1 MEQSTLTILALY
13 GLFGIALAT
22 LWLRHQSVLRQREQM
37 QIRLGNLQG
46 NLANTSNRLD
56 LLSRGV
62 DTILGETPEVHE
74 LLAVHKSLESAESL
88 LFEQDVTISSS
99 ESCAIATH
107 AARSILSNYQSD
119 SEDKGREN
127 ILPGIIPLVLRLDAI
142 LTEAEM
148 KSEDL
153 ELNGE
158 EQRCLGELFHEAGKS
173 SRAADFY
180 RRAHTLSPEGPS
192 VLYSL
197 ASIQR
202 DEGDL
207 DTLDRTLERLLA
219 IDPDDIE
226 VLKEQAILLFGSED
240 IRLNR
245 NTRRLEALGED
256 FEISTDQM
264 SLNNIS
270 GRASDVQSAIN
281 PHLKEPLTAEGWV
294 TKSAKLFQLGEIGT
308 ALESIE
314 KALYLDPTSSE
325 AWLLKAKLLAAGDER
340 TKEALQAV
348 RRAAALG
355 EYTVLLES
363 EILENDGKLDSA
375 RAVLE
380 EWLEKTPSD
389 AEARG
394 RLSLVL
400 FRAGAIDWATKVL
413 HEAPVEAWESASLHI
428 MEGRL
433 HLLAADEYRDR
444 TGDHDHIILLDAT
457 ISFDSAIEKDRE
469 SGLAWLGR
477 SRALRYQG
485 SLKEAEVALVR
496 ARRLIP
502 EHPSISL
509 EEAHLCLETGKLDQ
523 ANALVSEASTNL
535 QNHSSIPFIRGII
548 AARQGRFIEAQTF
561 FSKVLLIQD
570 NHIRARLNRCSAAL
584 LANDLPTA
592 LDDADY
598 LVENVPELNL
608 ARQRRSEILMNLGD
622 WGAAEIELRTLLS
635 NQPEHIM
642 GLVHLG
648 TCMIAMDKAE
658 QAEKPLND
666 AIRYDPK
673 HSDAWYQRGL
683 LYLDFGRVEEAK
695 SDFEAAAKHD
705 TKHIDARLRIAA
717 ILHEGEDATAAVTA
731 WRKVL
736 DIDPEHRLAR
746 RRLQE
751 SSDRQKILKVR
762 PHPKECTLNCLRNGS
777 VCFQWN

>member
-717 ILHEGEDATAAVTA
+717 ILHEGEDANAAVIA

-751 SSDRQKILKVR
+751 SSDRQKTIKVR
-762 PHPKECTLNCLRNGS
+762 VPPKD
-777 VCFQWN
+777 

>member
-180 RRAHTLSPEGPS
+180 RRAHTLSPEGSS

-281 PHLKEPLTAEGWV
+281 PHLKEPLTPEGWV

-561 FSKVLLIQD
+561 FSKVLLIQE

-717 ILHEGEDATAAVTA
+717 ILHEGEDANAAVTA

-751 SSDRQKILKVR
+751 SSDRQQTIKVR
-762 PHPKECTLNCLRNGS
+762 VPPKD
-777 VCFQWN
+777 

>member
-13 GLFGIALAT
+13 ALFGIALAT
-22 LWLRHQSVLRQREQM
+22 LWLRHQSVLKQRGQM
-37 QIRLGNLQG
+37 QIRLGDLQG
-46 NLANTSNRLD
+46 NLASTSNRLD

-74 LLAVHKSLESAESL
+74 LLSVHKSLESAELL

-107 AARSILSNYQSD
+107 AAKSILSNYQSD
-119 SEDKGREN
+119 SETKGRVN

-153 ELNGE
+153 ELNGD

-173 SRAADFY
+173 VRAADFY
-180 RRAHTLSPEGPS
+180 RRAHTLSPEGSS

-202 DEGDL
+202 DEGDF

-226 VLKEQAILLFGSED
+226 VLKEQVILLSGSD
-240 IRLNR
+240 DVRFNR
-245 NTRRLEALGED
+245 NTRRLEALGVD
-256 FEISTDQM
+256 FTISENQTN
-264 SLNNIS
+264 LNNIA

-281 PHLKEPLTAEGWV
+281 PHLKEPSTSEGWV
-294 TKSAKLFQLGEIGT
+294 AKSAKLLLLGEIVV
-308 ALESIE
+308 ALESVE
-314 KALYLDPTSSE
+314 KALYLDPVNPE
-325 AWLLKAKLLAAGDER
+325 AWLLKAKLLAAGDDR
-340 TKEALQAV
+340 TKEALQSI
-348 RRAAALG
+348 RRASALG

-380 EWLEKTPSD
+380 EWLETNPSD

-400 FRAGAIDWATKVL
+400 FRAGAIDWASRVL
-413 HEAPVEAWESASLHI
+413 QEAPPEAWDNASLHV

-433 HLLAADEYRDR
+433 HLLAADEHRDR
-444 TGDHDHIILLDAT
+444 TGNHDHIILLDAT
-457 ISFDSAIEKDRE
+457 ISFDLAIEKDRE

-485 SLKEAEVALVR
+485 SPKEAEIALVR

-502 EHPSISL
+502 NHPSISL
-509 EEAHLCLETGKLDQ
+509 EEAHLCLDTGKLDQ

-535 QNHSSIPFIRGII
+535 QNHPSIPFIRGMI
-548 AARQGRFIEAQTF
+548 AAKQGRFIESQTF
-561 FSKVLLIQD
+561 FSKVLTIQK

-584 LANDLPTA
+584 LANDLVTA
-592 LDDADY
+592 LDDANY
-598 LVENVPELNL
+598 LVEHAPELNL

-622 WGAAEIELRTLLS
+622 WEAAEIELRTLLS
-635 NQPEHIM
+635 REPEHTM

-648 TCMIAMDKAE
+648 TCMIAMNKAE

-666 AIRYDPK
+666 AIRYDPN

-683 LYLDFGRVEEAK
+683 LYLDFGRIDEAK
-695 SDFEAAAKHD
+695 SDFEAAAKYD
-705 TKHIDARLRIAA
+705 SKHIDARLRIAA
-717 ILHEGEDATAAVTA
+717 ILHEGEDPNAAIIA

-736 DIDPEHRLAR
+736 DIDPEHKLAR

-751 SSDRQKILKVR
+751 SSERQEILKVR
-762 PHPKECTLNCLRNGS
+762 RYPKD
-777 VCFQWN
+777 

>member
-13 GLFGIALAT
+13 ALFGIALAT
-22 LWLRHQSVLRQREQM
+22 LWLRHQSVLKQREQM
-37 QIRLGNLQG
+37 QIRLGDLQG
-46 NLANTSNRLD
+46 NLASTSNRLD

-74 LLAVHKSLESAESL
+74 LLSVHKSLESAELL

-107 AARSILSNYQSD
+107 AAKSILSNYQSD
-119 SEDKGREN
+119 SEIKGREN

-153 ELNGE
+153 ELNGD

-173 SRAADFY
+173 VRAADFY
-180 RRAHTLSPEGPS
+180 RRAHTLSPEGSS

-202 DEGDL
+202 DEGDF

-226 VLKEQAILLFGSED
+226 VLKEQVILLSGSD
-240 IRLNR
+240 DVRFNR
-245 NTRRLEALGED
+245 NTRRLEALGVD
-256 FEISTDQM
+256 FTISENQTN
-264 SLNNIS
+264 LNNIA
-270 GRASDVQSAIN
+270 GRASDIQSAIN
-281 PHLKEPLTAEGWV
+281 PHLKEPSTSEGWV
-294 TKSAKLFQLGEIGT
+294 AKSAKLLLLGEIVV
-308 ALESIE
+308 ALESVE
-314 KALYLDPTSSE
+314 KALYLDPVNPE
-325 AWLLKAKLLAAGDER
+325 AWLLKAKLLAAGDDR
-340 TKEALQAV
+340 TKEALQSI
-348 RRAAALG
+348 RRASALG

-380 EWLEKTPSD
+380 EWLETNPSD

-400 FRAGAIDWATKVL
+400 FRAGATDWASRVL
-413 HEAPVEAWESASLHI
+413 QEAPPEAWDNASLHV

-433 HLLAADEYRDR
+433 HLLAADEHRDR
-444 TGDHDHIILLDAT
+444 TGNHDHIILLDAT
-457 ISFDSAIEKDRE
+457 ISFDLAIEKDRE

-485 SLKEAEVALVR
+485 SPKEAEIALVR

-502 EHPSISL
+502 NHPSISL
-509 EEAHLCLETGKLDQ
+509 EEAHLCLDTGKLDQ

-535 QNHSSIPFIRGII
+535 QNHPSIPFIRGMI
-548 AARQGRFIEAQTF
+548 AAKQGRFIESQTF
-561 FSKVLLIQD
+561 FSKVLTIQK

-584 LANDLPTA
+584 LANDLVTA
-592 LDDADY
+592 LDDANY
-598 LVENVPELNL
+598 LVEHAPELNL

-622 WGAAEIELRTLLS
+622 WEAAEIELRTLLS
-635 NQPEHIM
+635 REPEHTM

-648 TCMIAMDKAE
+648 TCMIAMNKAE

-666 AIRYDPK
+666 AIRYDPN

-683 LYLDFGRVEEAK
+683 LYLDFGRIDEAK
-695 SDFEAAAKHD
+695 SDFEAAAKYD
-705 TKHIDARLRIAA
+705 SKHIDARLRIAA
-717 ILHEGEDATAAVTA
+717 ILHEGEDPNAAIIA

-736 DIDPEHRLAR
+736 DIDPEHKLAR

-751 SSDRQKILKVR
+751 SSERQEILKVR
-762 PHPKECTLNCLRNGS
+762 RYPKD
-777 VCFQWN
+777 

>member
-119 SEDKGREN
+119 SEDKGRAN

-264 SLNNIS
+264 NLNNIS

-281 PHLKEPLTAEGWV
+281 PHLKEPLTPEGWV

-561 FSKVLLIQD
+561 FSKVLLIQE

-717 ILHEGEDATAAVTA
+717 ILHEGEDANAAVTA

-751 SSDRQKILKVR
+751 SSDRQKTIKVR
-762 PHPKECTLNCLRNGS
+762 VPPKD
-777 VCFQWN
+777 

>member
-1 MEQSTLTILALY
+1 
-13 GLFGIALAT
+13 
-22 LWLRHQSVLRQREQM
+22 M

-294 TKSAKLFQLGEIGT
+294 TKSAKLFKLGEIGT

-561 FSKVLLIQD
+561 FSKVLLIQE

-717 ILHEGEDATAAVTA
+717 ILHEGEDANAAVTA

-751 SSDRQKILKVR
+751 SSDRQKTIKVR
-762 PHPKECTLNCLRNGS
+762 VPPKD
-777 VCFQWN
+777 

>member
-1 MEQSTLTILALY
+1 MEQSTMTILALY
-13 GLFGIALAT
+13 ALFGIALAT

-37 QIRLGNLQG
+37 QIHLGNLQG
-46 NLANTSNRLD
+46 NLASTSNRLD

-74 LLAVHKSLESAESL
+74 LLSVHKSLESAESL

-119 SEDKGREN
+119 SESHGREN

-148 KSEDL
+148 RSEDL

-173 SRAADFY
+173 TRAADFY
-180 RRAHTLSPEGPS
+180 RRAHVISPEGSS

-202 DEGDL
+202 DEGDF

-219 IDPDDIE
+219 INPDDIE
-226 VLKEQAILLFGSED
+226 VLKEQAILLSGSED
-240 IRLNR
+240 IRFKR
-245 NTRRLEALGED
+245 NNRRLEALGVE
-256 FEISTDQM
+256 FEITEAQTN
-264 SLNNIS
+264 LGNIA
-270 GRASDVQSAIN
+270 GRASDVQGEIN
-281 PHLKEPLTAEGWV
+281 PHLKDPSTSEGWV
-294 TKSAKLFQLGEIGT
+294 AKSAKLLLLGEIGV

-314 KALYLDPTSSE
+314 KALYLDPTNSQ
-325 AWLLKAKLLAAGDER
+325 AWLLKARLLAAGEER
-340 TKEALQAV
+340 SKEALQAV
-348 RRAAALG
+348 RRASALG

-380 EWLEKTPSD
+380 EWLDNNPSD
-389 AEARG
+389 ADAIG

-400 FRAGAIDWATKVL
+400 FRAGAIDWAAKVL
-413 HEAPVEAWESASLHI
+413 QDAPPDAWESASLHV

-433 HLLAADEYRDR
+433 HLLAADEYRDK
-444 TGDHDHIILLDAT
+444 TGTHDHILLLDAN

-485 SLKEAEVALVR
+485 SPKEAEVALVR

-502 EHPSISL
+502 NHPSISL
-509 EEAHLCLETGKLDQ
+509 EEAHLCLELNKLDQ
-523 ANALVSEASTNL
+523 ANTLVSEASTNL
-535 QNHSSIPFIRGII
+535 QHHPEIPFIRGII
-548 AARQGRFIEAQTF
+548 AAKQGRYLEAQTF
-561 FSKVLLIQD
+561 FSKVLSIQVD
-570 NHIRARLNRCSAAL
+570 HIRARLNRCSAAL
-584 LANDLPTA
+584 LANDLVTA
-592 LDDADY
+592 LDDANY
-598 LVENVPELNL
+598 LVEQAPELNM

-622 WGAAEIELRTLLS
+622 WKEAEIELRELLS
-635 NQPEHIM
+635 RDPEHIM
-642 GLVHLG
+642 ALVHLG
-648 TCMIAMDKAE
+648 TCMIAMGKSE

-683 LYLDFGRVEEAK
+683 LYLDFGRIDEAK
-695 SDFEAAAKHD
+695 SDFESAAKHEP
-705 TKHIDARLRIAA
+705 KHIDARLRIAA
-717 ILHEGEDATAAVTA
+717 ILHEGEDPNAAVMA

-736 DIDPEHRLAR
+736 DVDPEHKLAR

-751 SSDRQKILKVR
+751 SSERQESLKVR
-762 PHPKECTLNCLRNGS
+762 LPPKD
-777 VCFQWN
+777 

>member
-13 GLFGIALAT
+13 ALFGIALAT
-22 LWLRHQSVLRQREQM
+22 LWLRHQSVLKQRGQM
-37 QIRLGNLQG
+37 QIRLGDLQG
-46 NLANTSNRLD
+46 NLASTSNRLD

-74 LLAVHKSLESAESL
+74 LLSVHKSLESAELL

-107 AARSILSNYQSD
+107 AAKSILSNYQSD
-119 SEDKGREN
+119 SETKGREN

-153 ELNGE
+153 ELNGD

-173 SRAADFY
+173 VRAADFY
-180 RRAHTLSPEGPS
+180 RRAHTLSPEGSS

-202 DEGDL
+202 DEGDF

-219 IDPDDIE
+219 IDPDDVE
-226 VLKEQAILLFGSED
+226 VLKEQVILLSGSD
-240 IRLNR
+240 DVRFNR
-245 NTRRLEALGED
+245 NTRRLEALGVD
-256 FEISTDQM
+256 FTISENQTN
-264 SLNNIS
+264 LNNIA

-281 PHLKEPLTAEGWV
+281 PHLKEPSTSEGWV
-294 TKSAKLFQLGEIGT
+294 AKSAKLLLLGEIVV
-308 ALESIE
+308 ALESVE
-314 KALYLDPTSSE
+314 KALYLDPVNPE
-325 AWLLKAKLLAAGDER
+325 AWLLKAKLLAAGDDR
-340 TKEALQAV
+340 TKEALQSI
-348 RRAAALG
+348 RRASALG

-380 EWLEKTPSD
+380 EWLETNPSD

-400 FRAGAIDWATKVL
+400 FRAGAIDWASRVL
-413 HEAPVEAWESASLHI
+413 QEAPPEAWDNASLHV

-433 HLLAADEYRDR
+433 HLLAADEHRDR
-444 TGDHDHIILLDAT
+444 TGNHDHIILLDAT
-457 ISFDSAIEKDRE
+457 ISFDLAIEKDRE

-485 SLKEAEVALVR
+485 SPKEAEIALVR

-502 EHPSISL
+502 NHPSISL
-509 EEAHLCLETGKLDQ
+509 EEAHLCLDTGKLDQ

-535 QNHSSIPFIRGII
+535 QNHPSIPFIRGMI
-548 AARQGRFIEAQTF
+548 AAKQGRFIESQTF
-561 FSKVLLIQD
+561 FSKVLTIQK

-584 LANDLPTA
+584 LANDLVTA
-592 LDDADY
+592 LDDANY
-598 LVENVPELNL
+598 LVEHAPELNL

-622 WGAAEIELRTLLS
+622 WEAAEIELRTLLS
-635 NQPEHIM
+635 REPEHTM

-648 TCMIAMDKAE
+648 TCMIAMNKAE

-666 AIRYDPK
+666 AIRYDPN

-683 LYLDFGRVEEAK
+683 LYLDFGRVDEAK
-695 SDFEAAAKHD
+695 SDFEAAAKYD
-705 TKHIDARLRIAA
+705 SKHIDARLRIAA
-717 ILHEGEDATAAVTA
+717 ILHEGEDPNAAIIA

-736 DIDPEHRLAR
+736 DIDPEHKLAR

-751 SSDRQKILKVR
+751 SSERQEILKVR
-762 PHPKECTLNCLRNGS
+762 RYPKD
-777 VCFQWN
+777 

>member
-13 GLFGIALAT
+13 ALFGIALAT
-22 LWLRHQSVLRQREQM
+22 LWLRHQSVLKQREQM
-37 QIRLGNLQG
+37 QIRLGDLQG
-46 NLANTSNRLD
+46 NLASTSNRLD

-74 LLAVHKSLESAESL
+74 LLSVHKSLESAELL

-107 AARSILSNYQSD
+107 AAKSILSNYQSD
-119 SEDKGREN
+119 SETKGRVN

-153 ELNGE
+153 ELNGD

-173 SRAADFY
+173 VRAADFY
-180 RRAHTLSPEGPS
+180 RRAHTLSPEGSS

-202 DEGDL
+202 DEGDF

-226 VLKEQAILLFGSED
+226 VLKEQVILLSGSD
-240 IRLNR
+240 DVRFNR
-245 NTRRLEALGED
+245 NTRRLEALGVD
-256 FEISTDQM
+256 FTISENQTN
-264 SLNNIS
+264 LNNIA
-270 GRASDVQSAIN
+270 GRASEVQSAIN
-281 PHLKEPLTAEGWV
+281 PHLKEPSTSEGWV
-294 TKSAKLFQLGEIGT
+294 AKSAKLLLLGEIVV
-308 ALESIE
+308 ALESVE
-314 KALYLDPTSSE
+314 KALYLDPVNPE
-325 AWLLKAKLLAAGDER
+325 AWLLKAKLLAAGDDR
-340 TKEALQAV
+340 TKEALQSI
-348 RRAAALG
+348 RRASALG

-380 EWLEKTPSD
+380 EWLETNPSD

-400 FRAGAIDWATKVL
+400 FRAGAIDWASRVL
-413 HEAPVEAWESASLHI
+413 QEAPPEAWDNASLHV

-433 HLLAADEYRDR
+433 HLLAADEHRDR
-444 TGDHDHIILLDAT
+444 TGNHDHIILLDAT
-457 ISFDSAIEKDRE
+457 ISFDLAIEKDRE

-485 SLKEAEVALVR
+485 SPKEAEIALVR

-502 EHPSISL
+502 NHPSISL
-509 EEAHLCLETGKLDQ
+509 EEAHLCLDTGKLDQ

-535 QNHSSIPFIRGII
+535 QNHPSIPFIRGMI
-548 AARQGRFIEAQTF
+548 AAKQGRFIESQTF
-561 FSKVLLIQD
+561 FSKVLTIQK

-584 LANDLPTA
+584 LANDLVTA
-592 LDDADY
+592 LDDANY
-598 LVENVPELNL
+598 LVEHAPELNL

-622 WGAAEIELRTLLS
+622 WEAAEIELRTLLS
-635 NQPEHIM
+635 REPEHTM

-648 TCMIAMDKAE
+648 TCMIAMNKAE

-666 AIRYDPK
+666 AIRYDPN

-683 LYLDFGRVEEAK
+683 LYLDFGRIDEAK
-695 SDFEAAAKHD
+695 SDFEAAAKYD
-705 TKHIDARLRIAA
+705 SKHIDARLRIAA
-717 ILHEGEDATAAVTA
+717 ILHEGEDPNAAIIA

-736 DIDPEHRLAR
+736 DIDPEHKLAR

-751 SSDRQKILKVR
+751 SSERQEILKVR
-762 PHPKECTLNCLRNGS
+762 RYPKD
-777 VCFQWN
+777 

>member
-561 FSKVLLIQD
+561 FSKVLLIQE

-717 ILHEGEDATAAVTA
+717 ILHEGEDANAAVIA

-751 SSDRQKILKVR
+751 SSDRQKTIKVR
-762 PHPKECTLNCLRNGS
+762 VPPKD
-777 VCFQWN
+777 

>member
-13 GLFGIALAT
+13 ALFGIALAT
-22 LWLRHQSVLRQREQM
+22 LWLRHQSVLKQREQM
-37 QIRLGNLQG
+37 QIRLGDLQG
-46 NLANTSNRLD
+46 NLASTSNRLD

-74 LLAVHKSLESAESL
+74 LLSVHKSLESAELL

-107 AARSILSNYQSD
+107 AAKSILSNYQSD
-119 SEDKGREN
+119 SETKGREN

-153 ELNGE
+153 ELNGD

-173 SRAADFY
+173 VRAADFY
-180 RRAHTLSPEGPS
+180 RRAHTLSPEGSS

-202 DEGDL
+202 DEGDF

-226 VLKEQAILLFGSED
+226 VLKEQVILLSGSD
-240 IRLNR
+240 DVRFNR
-245 NTRRLEALGED
+245 NNRRLEALGVD
-256 FEISTDQM
+256 FTISENQTN
-264 SLNNIS
+264 LNNIA

-281 PHLKEPLTAEGWV
+281 PHLKEPSTSEGWV
-294 TKSAKLFQLGEIGT
+294 AKSTKLLLLGEIVV
-308 ALESIE
+308 ALESVE
-314 KALYLDPTSSE
+314 KALYLDPVSPE
-325 AWLLKAKLLAAGDER
+325 AWLLKAKLLAAGDDR
-340 TKEALQAV
+340 TKEALQSI
-348 RRAAALG
+348 RRASALG

-380 EWLEKTPSD
+380 EWLETNPSD

-400 FRAGAIDWATKVL
+400 FRAGAIDWASRVL
-413 HEAPVEAWESASLHI
+413 QEAPPEAWDNASLHV

-433 HLLAADEYRDR
+433 HLLAADEHRDR
-444 TGDHDHIILLDAT
+444 TGNHDHIILLDAT
-457 ISFDSAIEKDRE
+457 ISFDLAIEKDRE

-485 SLKEAEVALVR
+485 SPKEAEIALVR

-502 EHPSISL
+502 NHPSISL

-535 QNHSSIPFIRGII
+535 QNHPSIPFIRGMI
-548 AARQGRFIEAQTF
+548 AAKQGRFIESQTF
-561 FSKVLLIQD
+561 FSKVLKIQK

-584 LANDLPTA
+584 LANDLVTA
-592 LDDADY
+592 LDDANY
-598 LVENVPELNL
+598 LVEHAPELNL

-622 WGAAEIELRTLLS
+622 WEAAEIELRTLLS
-635 NQPEHIM
+635 REPEHTM

-648 TCMIAMDKAE
+648 TCMIAMNKAE

-666 AIRYDPK
+666 AIRYDPN

-683 LYLDFGRVEEAK
+683 LYLDFGRIDEAK
-695 SDFEAAAKHD
+695 SDFEAAAKYD
-705 TKHIDARLRIAA
+705 SKHIDARLRIAA
-717 ILHEGEDATAAVTA
+717 ILHEGEDPNAAIIA

-751 SSDRQKILKVR
+751 SSERQEILKVR
-762 PHPKECTLNCLRNGS
+762 RYPKD
-777 VCFQWN
+777 

>member
-13 GLFGIALAT
+13 ALFGIALAT
-22 LWLRHQSVLRQREQM
+22 LWLRHQSVLKQREQM
-37 QIRLGNLQG
+37 QIRLGDLQG
-46 NLANTSNRLD
+46 NLASTSNRLD

-74 LLAVHKSLESAESL
+74 LLSVHKSLESAELL

-107 AARSILSNYQSD
+107 AAKSILSNYQSD
-119 SEDKGREN
+119 SETKGREN

-153 ELNGE
+153 ELNGD

-173 SRAADFY
+173 VRAADFY
-180 RRAHTLSPEGPS
+180 RRAHTLSPEGSS

-202 DEGDL
+202 DEGDF

-226 VLKEQAILLFGSED
+226 VLKEQVILLSGSDD
-240 IRLNR
+240 IRFNR
-245 NTRRLEALGED
+245 NSRRLEALGVD
-256 FEISTDQM
+256 FTISENQTN
-264 SLNNIS
+264 LNNIA

-281 PHLKEPLTAEGWV
+281 PHLKEPSTSEGWV
-294 TKSAKLFQLGEIGT
+294 AKSAKLLLLGEIVV
-308 ALESIE
+308 ALESVE
-314 KALYLDPTSSE
+314 KALYLDPVNPE
-325 AWLLKAKLLAAGDER
+325 AWLLKAKLLAAGDDR
-340 TKEALQAV
+340 TKEALQSI
-348 RRAAALG
+348 RRASALG

-380 EWLEKTPSD
+380 EWLETNPSD

-400 FRAGAIDWATKVL
+400 FRAGAIDWASRVL
-413 HEAPVEAWESASLHI
+413 QEAPPEAWDNASLHV

-433 HLLAADEYRDR
+433 HLLAADEHRDR
-444 TGDHDHIILLDAT
+444 TGNHDHIILLDAT
-457 ISFDSAIEKDRE
+457 ISFDLAIEKDRE

-485 SLKEAEVALVR
+485 SPKEAEIALVR

-502 EHPSISL
+502 NHPSISL

-535 QNHSSIPFIRGII
+535 QNHPSIPFIRGMI
-548 AARQGRFIEAQTF
+548 AAKQGRFIESQTF
-561 FSKVLLIQD
+561 FSKVLSIQT

-584 LANDLPTA
+584 LANDLVTA
-592 LDDADY
+592 LDDANY
-598 LVENVPELNL
+598 LVEHAPELNL

-622 WGAAEIELRTLLS
+622 WEAAEIELRTLLS
-635 NQPEHIM
+635 REPEHIM
-642 GLVHLG
+642 ALVHLG
-648 TCMIAMDKAE
+648 TCMIAMNKAE

-666 AIRYDPK
+666 AIRYDPN

-683 LYLDFGRVEEAK
+683 LYLDFGRIDEAR
-695 SDFEAAAKHD
+695 SDFEAAAKYD
-705 TKHIDARLRIAA
+705 SKHIDARLRIAA
-717 ILHEGEDATAAVTA
+717 ILHEGDDPNAAIIA

-751 SSDRQKILKVR
+751 SSERQEILKVR
-762 PHPKECTLNCLRNGS
+762 RYPKD
-777 VCFQWN
+777 

>member
-13 GLFGIALAT
+13 ALFGIALAT
-22 LWLRHQSVLRQREQM
+22 LWLRHQSVLKQREQM
-37 QIRLGNLQG
+37 QIRLGDLQG
-46 NLANTSNRLD
+46 NLASTSNRLD

-74 LLAVHKSLESAESL
+74 LLSVHKSLESAELL

-107 AARSILSNYQSD
+107 AAKSILSNYQSD
-119 SEDKGREN
+119 SETKGRVN

-153 ELNGE
+153 ELNGD

-173 SRAADFY
+173 VRAADFY
-180 RRAHTLSPEGPS
+180 RRAHTLSPEGSS

-202 DEGDL
+202 DEGDF

-226 VLKEQAILLFGSED
+226 VLKEQVILLSGSD
-240 IRLNR
+240 DVRFNR
-245 NTRRLEALGED
+245 NTRRLEALGVD
-256 FEISTDQM
+256 FTISENQTN
-264 SLNNIS
+264 LNNIA

-281 PHLKEPLTAEGWV
+281 PHLKEPSTSEGWV
-294 TKSAKLFQLGEIGT
+294 AKSAKLLLLGEIVV
-308 ALESIE
+308 ALESVE
-314 KALYLDPTSSE
+314 KALYLDPVNPE
-325 AWLLKAKLLAAGDER
+325 AWLLKAKLLAAGDDR
-340 TKEALQAV
+340 TKEALQSI
-348 RRAAALG
+348 RRASALG

-380 EWLEKTPSD
+380 EWLETNPSD

-400 FRAGAIDWATKVL
+400 FRAGAIDWASRVL
-413 HEAPVEAWESASLHI
+413 QEAPPEAWDNASLHV

-433 HLLAADEYRDR
+433 HLLAADEHRDR
-444 TGDHDHIILLDAT
+444 TGNHDHIILLDAT
-457 ISFDSAIEKDRE
+457 ISFDLAIEKDRE

-485 SLKEAEVALVR
+485 SPKEAEIALVR

-502 EHPSISL
+502 NHPSISL
-509 EEAHLCLETGKLDQ
+509 EEAHLCLDTGKLDQ

-535 QNHSSIPFIRGII
+535 QNHPSIPFIRGMI
-548 AARQGRFIEAQTF
+548 AAKQGRFIESQTF
-561 FSKVLLIQD
+561 FSKVLTIQK

-584 LANDLPTA
+584 LANDLVTA
-592 LDDADY
+592 LDDANY
-598 LVENVPELNL
+598 LVEHAPELNL

-622 WGAAEIELRTLLS
+622 WEAAEIELRTLLS
-635 NQPEHIM
+635 REPEHTM

-648 TCMIAMDKAE
+648 TCMIAMNKAE

-666 AIRYDPK
+666 AIRYDPN

-683 LYLDFGRVEEAK
+683 LYLDFGRVDEAK
-695 SDFEAAAKHD
+695 SDFEAAAKYD
-705 TKHIDARLRIAA
+705 SKHIDARLRIAA
-717 ILHEGEDATAAVTA
+717 ILHEGEDPNAAIIA

-736 DIDPEHRLAR
+736 DIDPEHKLAR

-751 SSDRQKILKVR
+751 SSERQEILKVR
-762 PHPKECTLNCLRNGS
+762 RYPKD
-777 VCFQWN
+777 

>member
-264 SLNNIS
+264 NLNNIS

-281 PHLKEPLTAEGWV
+281 PHLKEPLTPEGWV

-561 FSKVLLIQD
+561 FSKVLLIQE

-762 PHPKECTLNCLRNGS
+762 PHPKD
-777 VCFQWN
+777 

>member
-13 GLFGIALAT
+13 ALFGIALAT
-22 LWLRHQSVLRQREQM
+22 LWLRHQSVLKQREQM
-37 QIRLGNLQG
+37 QIRLGDLQG
-46 NLANTSNRLD
+46 NLASTSNRLD

-74 LLAVHKSLESAESL
+74 LLSVHKSLESAELL

-107 AARSILSNYQSD
+107 AAKSILSNYQSD
-119 SEDKGREN
+119 SETKGREN

-153 ELNGE
+153 ELNGD

-173 SRAADFY
+173 VRAADFY
-180 RRAHTLSPEGPS
+180 RRAHTLSPEGSS

-202 DEGDL
+202 DEGDF

-226 VLKEQAILLFGSED
+226 VLKEQVILLSGSD
-240 IRLNR
+240 DVRFNR
-245 NTRRLEALGED
+245 NTRRLEALGVD
-256 FEISTDQM
+256 FTISENQTN
-264 SLNNIS
+264 LNNIA
-270 GRASDVQSAIN
+270 GRASDIQSAIN
-281 PHLKEPLTAEGWV
+281 PHLKEPSTSEGWV
-294 TKSAKLFQLGEIGT
+294 AKSAKLLLLGEIVV
-308 ALESIE
+308 ALESVE
-314 KALYLDPTSSE
+314 KALYLDPVNPE
-325 AWLLKAKLLAAGDER
+325 AWLLKAKLLAAGDDR
-340 TKEALQAV
+340 TKEALQSI
-348 RRAAALG
+348 RRASALG

-380 EWLEKTPSD
+380 EWLETNPSD

-400 FRAGAIDWATKVL
+400 FRAGAIDWASRVL
-413 HEAPVEAWESASLHI
+413 QEAPPEAWDNASLHV

-433 HLLAADEYRDR
+433 HLLAADEHRDR
-444 TGDHDHIILLDAT
+444 TGNHDHIILLDAT
-457 ISFDSAIEKDRE
+457 ISFDLAIEKDRE

-485 SLKEAEVALVR
+485 SPKEAEIALVR

-502 EHPSISL
+502 NHPSISL
-509 EEAHLCLETGKLDQ
+509 EEAHLCLDTGKLDQ

-535 QNHSSIPFIRGII
+535 QNHPSIPFIRGMI
-548 AARQGRFIEAQTF
+548 AAKQGRFIESQTF
-561 FSKVLLIQD
+561 FSKVLTIQK

-584 LANDLPTA
+584 LANDLVTA
-592 LDDADY
+592 LDDANY
-598 LVENVPELNL
+598 LVEHAPELNL

-622 WGAAEIELRTLLS
+622 WEAAEIELRTLLS
-635 NQPEHIM
+635 RESEHTM

-648 TCMIAMDKAE
+648 TCMIAMNKAE

-666 AIRYDPK
+666 AIRYDPN

-683 LYLDFGRVEEAK
+683 LYLDFGRVDEAK
-695 SDFEAAAKHD
+695 SDFEAAAKYD
-705 TKHIDARLRIAA
+705 SKHIDARLRIAA
-717 ILHEGEDATAAVTA
+717 ILHEGEDPNAAIIA

-736 DIDPEHRLAR
+736 DIDPEHKLAR

-751 SSDRQKILKVR
+751 SSERQEILKVR
-762 PHPKECTLNCLRNGS
+762 RYPKD
-777 VCFQWN
+777 

>member
-13 GLFGIALAT
+13 ALFGIALAT
-22 LWLRHQSVLRQREQM
+22 LWLRHQSVLKQREQM
-37 QIRLGNLQG
+37 QIRLGDLQG
-46 NLANTSNRLD
+46 NLASTSNRLD

-74 LLAVHKSLESAESL
+74 LLSVHKSLESAELL

-107 AARSILSNYQSD
+107 AAKSILSNYQSD
-119 SEDKGREN
+119 SETKGREN

-153 ELNGE
+153 ELNGD

-173 SRAADFY
+173 VRAADFY
-180 RRAHTLSPEGPS
+180 RRAHTLSPEGSS

-202 DEGDL
+202 DEGDF

-226 VLKEQAILLFGSED
+226 VLKEQVILLSGSD
-240 IRLNR
+240 DVRFNR
-245 NTRRLEALGED
+245 NTRRLEALGVD
-256 FEISTDQM
+256 FTISENQTN
-264 SLNNIS
+264 LNNIA

-281 PHLKEPLTAEGWV
+281 PHLKEPSTSEGWV
-294 TKSAKLFQLGEIGT
+294 AKSAKLLLLGEIVV
-308 ALESIE
+308 ALESVE
-314 KALYLDPTSSE
+314 KALYLDPVNPE
-325 AWLLKAKLLAAGDER
+325 AWLLKAKLLAAGDDR
-340 TKEALQAV
+340 TKEALQSI
-348 RRAAALG
+348 RRASALG

-380 EWLEKTPSD
+380 EWLETNPSD

-400 FRAGAIDWATKVL
+400 FRAGATDWASRVL
-413 HEAPVEAWESASLHI
+413 QEAPPEAWDNASLHV

-433 HLLAADEYRDR
+433 HLLAADEHRDR
-444 TGDHDHIILLDAT
+444 TGNHDHIILLDAT
-457 ISFDSAIEKDRE
+457 ISFDLAIEKDRE

-485 SLKEAEVALVR
+485 SPKEAEIALVR

-502 EHPSISL
+502 NHPSISL
-509 EEAHLCLETGKLDQ
+509 EEAHLCLDTGKLDQ

-535 QNHSSIPFIRGII
+535 QNHPSIPFIRGMI
-548 AARQGRFIEAQTF
+548 AAKQGRFIESQTF
-561 FSKVLLIQD
+561 FSKVLTIQK

-584 LANDLPTA
+584 LANDLVTA
-592 LDDADY
+592 LDDANY
-598 LVENVPELNL
+598 LVEHAPELNL

-622 WGAAEIELRTLLS
+622 WEAAEIELRTLLS
-635 NQPEHIM
+635 REPEHTM

-648 TCMIAMDKAE
+648 TCMIAMNKAE

-666 AIRYDPK
+666 AIRYDPN

-683 LYLDFGRVEEAK
+683 LYLDFGRVDEAK
-695 SDFEAAAKHD
+695 SDFEAAAKYD
-705 TKHIDARLRIAA
+705 SKHIDARLRIAA
-717 ILHEGEDATAAVTA
+717 ILHEGEDPNAAIIA

-736 DIDPEHRLAR
+736 DVDPEHKLAR

-751 SSDRQKILKVR
+751 SSERQEILKVR
-762 PHPKECTLNCLRNGS
+762 RYPKD
-777 VCFQWN
+777 

>member
-13 GLFGIALAT
+13 ALFGIALAT
-22 LWLRHQSVLRQREQM
+22 LWLRHQSVLKQREQM
-37 QIRLGNLQG
+37 QIRLGDLQG
-46 NLANTSNRLD
+46 NLASTSNRLD

-74 LLAVHKSLESAESL
+74 LLSVHKSLESAELL

-107 AARSILSNYQSD
+107 AAKSILSNYQSD
-119 SEDKGREN
+119 SETKGREN

-153 ELNGE
+153 ELNGD

-173 SRAADFY
+173 VRAADFY
-180 RRAHTLSPEGPS
+180 RRAHTLSPEGSS

-202 DEGDL
+202 DEGDF

-226 VLKEQAILLFGSED
+226 VLKEQVILLSGSD
-240 IRLNR
+240 DVRFNR
-245 NTRRLEALGED
+245 NTRRLEALGVD
-256 FEISTDQM
+256 FTISENQTN
-264 SLNNIS
+264 LNNIA

-281 PHLKEPLTAEGWV
+281 PHLKEPSTSEGWV
-294 TKSAKLFQLGEIGT
+294 AKSAKLLLLGEIVV
-308 ALESIE
+308 ALESVE
-314 KALYLDPTSSE
+314 KALYLDPVNPE
-325 AWLLKAKLLAAGDER
+325 AWLLKAKLLAAGDDR
-340 TKEALQAV
+340 TKEALQSI
-348 RRAAALG
+348 RRASALG

-380 EWLEKTPSD
+380 EWLETNPSD

-400 FRAGAIDWATKVL
+400 FRAGATDWASRVL
-413 HEAPVEAWESASLHI
+413 QEAPPEAWDNASLHV

-433 HLLAADEYRDR
+433 HLLAADEHRDR
-444 TGDHDHIILLDAT
+444 TGNHDHIILLDAT
-457 ISFDSAIEKDRE
+457 ISFDLAIEKDRE

-485 SLKEAEVALVR
+485 SPKEAEIALVR

-502 EHPSISL
+502 NHPSISL

-535 QNHSSIPFIRGII
+535 QNHPSIPFIRGMI
-548 AARQGRFIEAQTF
+548 AAKQGRFIESQTF
-561 FSKVLLIQD
+561 FSKVLTIQK

-584 LANDLPTA
+584 LANDLVTA
-592 LDDADY
+592 LDDANY
-598 LVENVPELNL
+598 LVEHAPELNL

-622 WGAAEIELRTLLS
+622 WEAAEIELRTLLS
-635 NQPEHIM
+635 REPEHTM

-648 TCMIAMDKAE
+648 TCMIAMNKAE

-666 AIRYDPK
+666 AIRYDPN

-683 LYLDFGRVEEAK
+683 LYLDFGRIDEAK
-695 SDFEAAAKHD
+695 SDFEAAAKYD
-705 TKHIDARLRIAA
+705 SKHIDARLRIAA
-717 ILHEGEDATAAVTA
+717 ILHEGEDPNAAIIA

-736 DIDPEHRLAR
+736 DIDPEHKLAR

-751 SSDRQKILKVR
+751 SSERQEILKVR
-762 PHPKECTLNCLRNGS
+762 RYPKD
-777 VCFQWN
+777 

>member
-13 GLFGIALAT
+13 ALFGIALAT
-22 LWLRHQSVLRQREQM
+22 LWLRHQSVLKQREQM
-37 QIRLGNLQG
+37 QIRLGDLQG
-46 NLANTSNRLD
+46 NLASTSNRLD

-74 LLAVHKSLESAESL
+74 LLSVHKSLESAELL

-107 AARSILSNYQSD
+107 AAKSILSNYQSD
-119 SEDKGREN
+119 SETKGREN

-153 ELNGE
+153 ELNGD

-173 SRAADFY
+173 VRAADFY
-180 RRAHTLSPEGPS
+180 RRAHTLSPEGSS

-202 DEGDL
+202 DEGDF

-226 VLKEQAILLFGSED
+226 VLKEQVILLSGSD
-240 IRLNR
+240 DVRFNR
-245 NTRRLEALGED
+245 NNRRLEALGVD
-256 FEISTDQM
+256 FTISENQTN
-264 SLNNIS
+264 LNNIA

-281 PHLKEPLTAEGWV
+281 PHLKEPSTSEGWV
-294 TKSAKLFQLGEIGT
+294 AKSAKLLLLGEIVA
-308 ALESIE
+308 ALESVE
-314 KALYLDPTSSE
+314 KALYLDSVNPE
-325 AWLLKAKLLAAGDER
+325 AWLLKAKLLAAGDDR
-340 TKEALQAV
+340 TKEALQSI
-348 RRAAALG
+348 RRASALG

-380 EWLEKTPSD
+380 EWLETNPSD

-400 FRAGAIDWATKVL
+400 FRAGAIDWASRVL
-413 HEAPVEAWESASLHI
+413 QEAPPEAWDNASLHV

-433 HLLAADEYRDR
+433 HLLAADEHRDR
-444 TGDHDHIILLDAT
+444 TGNHDHIILLDAT
-457 ISFDSAIEKDRE
+457 ISFDLAIEKDRE

-485 SLKEAEVALVR
+485 SPKEAEIALVR

-502 EHPSISL
+502 NHPSISL

-535 QNHSSIPFIRGII
+535 QNHPSIPFIRGMI
-548 AARQGRFIEAQTF
+548 AAKQGRFIESQTF
-561 FSKVLLIQD
+561 FSKVLKIQK

-584 LANDLPTA
+584 LANDLVTA
-592 LDDADY
+592 LDDANY
-598 LVENVPELNL
+598 LVEHAPELNL

-622 WGAAEIELRTLLS
+622 WEAAEIELRTLLS
-635 NQPEHIM
+635 REPEHTM

-648 TCMIAMDKAE
+648 TCMIAMNKAE

-666 AIRYDPK
+666 AIRYDPN

-683 LYLDFGRVEEAK
+683 LYLDFGRIDEAK
-695 SDFEAAAKHD
+695 SDFEAAAKYD
-705 TKHIDARLRIAA
+705 SKHIDARLRIAA
-717 ILHEGEDATAAVTA
+717 ILHEGEDPNAAIIA

-751 SSDRQKILKVR
+751 SSERQEILKVR
-762 PHPKECTLNCLRNGS
+762 RYPKD
-777 VCFQWN
+777 

>member
-13 GLFGIALAT
+13 GLFGIALVT
-22 LWLRHQSVLRQREQM
+22 LWLRHQSVLKQREQM

-46 NLANTSNRLD
+46 NLTSTSNRLD

-74 LLAVHKSLESAESL
+74 LLSVHKSLESAESL

-119 SEDKGREN
+119 SENKGREN
-127 ILPGIIPLVLRLDAI
+127 ILPGVIPLVIRLDAI

-153 ELNGE
+153 ELNGD

-173 SRAADFY
+173 TRASDFY
-180 RRAHTLSPEGPS
+180 RRAHILSPEGSS

-219 IDPDDIE
+219 INPDDIE
-226 VLKEQAILLFGSED
+226 VLKEQAILLSGSED
-240 IRLNR
+240 IRLSR
-245 NTRRLEALGED
+245 NIRRLEALGVD
-256 FEISTDQM
+256 FEISIDQTN
-264 SLNNIS
+264 STNIVNRANN
-270 GRASDVQSAIN
+270 VQNEIN
-281 PHLKEPLTAEGWV
+281 PHLKDPSTTEGWV
-294 TKSAKLFQLGEIGT
+294 AKSNKLFLLGEVGV

-314 KALYLDPTSSE
+314 KALYLDATNSG
-325 AWLLKAKLLAAGDER
+325 AWLLKAKLLAAGEDR
-340 TKEALQAV
+340 SKEALQSA
-348 RRAAALG
+348 RRASALG

-363 EILENDGKLDSA
+363 EILENQDKLDSA

-380 EWLEKTPSD
+380 EWLEKNPSD

-400 FRAGAIDWATKVL
+400 FRAGAIEWSAKVL
-413 HEAPVEAWESASLHI
+413 QEAPPESWESASLHV

-433 HLLAADEYRDR
+433 HLLAADEYRDK
-444 TGDHDHIILLDAT
+444 TGNHDHIILLDAT
-457 ISFDSAIEKDRE
+457 ISFDLAIEKDRE

-485 SLKEAEVALVR
+485 SPKEAEVALVR

-502 EHPSISL
+502 DHPSISL
-509 EEAHLCLETGKLDQ
+509 EEAHLCLEMGKLDH
-523 ANALVSEASTNL
+523 ANALVSEASTNV
-535 QNHSSIPFIRGII
+535 QNHPSIPFIRGMI
-548 AARQGRFIEAQTF
+548 AARQGRFIEAQSF
-561 FSKVLLIQD
+561 FTKVLLIQE
-570 NHIRARLNRCSAAL
+570 NHIRARLNRCSASL
-584 LANDLPTA
+584 LANDLATA
-592 LDDADY
+592 LDDANF
-598 LVENVPELNL
+598 LVEQAPELNL
-608 ARQRRSEILMNLGD
+608 AKQRRSEILMNLGD
-622 WGAAEIELRTLLS
+622 WKEAELELRRLLS
-635 NQPEHIM
+635 RDPEHIM

-648 TCMIAMDKAE
+648 ACMIAMGKSE

-666 AIRYDPK
+666 AIRFDPT

-683 LYLDFGRVEEAK
+683 LYLDFGRIGEAK
-695 SDFEAAAKHD
+695 SDFEAAAKQD
-705 TKHIDARLRIAA
+705 PKHLDARLRIAA
-717 ILHEGEDATAAVTA
+717 ISHEGEDPTIAVIA

-751 SSDRQKILKVR
+751 SSDRQEILKMR
-762 PHPKECTLNCLRNGS
+762 ISPKD
-777 VCFQWN
+777 

>member
-1 MEQSTLTILALY
+1 MEESTLTILALY
-13 GLFGIALAT
+13 ALFGIALAT
-22 LWLRHQSVLRQREQM
+22 LWLRHQSVLKQREQM
-37 QIRLGNLQG
+37 QIRLGDLQG
-46 NLANTSNRLD
+46 NLASTSNRLD

-74 LLAVHKSLESAESL
+74 LLSVHKSLESAELL

-107 AARSILSNYQSD
+107 AAKSILSNYQSD
-119 SEDKGREN
+119 SETKGREN

-153 ELNGE
+153 ELNGD

-173 SRAADFY
+173 VRAADFY
-180 RRAHTLSPEGPS
+180 RRAHTLSPEGSS

-202 DEGDL
+202 DEGDF

-226 VLKEQAILLFGSED
+226 VLKEQVILLSGSD
-240 IRLNR
+240 DLRFNR
-245 NTRRLEALGED
+245 NTRRLEALGVD
-256 FEISTDQM
+256 FTISDNQTN
-264 SLNNIS
+264 LNNIA
-270 GRASDVQSAIN
+270 GRASDVQSVIN
-281 PHLKEPLTAEGWV
+281 PHLKEPSTSEGWV
-294 TKSAKLFQLGEIGT
+294 AKSAKLLLLGEIVI
-308 ALESIE
+308 ALESVE
-314 KALYLDPTSSE
+314 KALYLDPVNPE
-325 AWLLKAKLLAAGDER
+325 AWLLKAKLLAAGDDR
-340 TKEALQAV
+340 TKEALQSI
-348 RRAAALG
+348 RRASALG

-380 EWLEKTPSD
+380 EWLETNPSD

-400 FRAGAIDWATKVL
+400 FRAGAIDWASRVL
-413 HEAPVEAWESASLHI
+413 QEAPPEAWDNASLHV

-433 HLLAADEYRDR
+433 HLLAADEHRDR
-444 TGDHDHIILLDAT
+444 TGNHDHIILLDAT
-457 ISFDSAIEKDRE
+457 ISFDLAIEKDRE

-485 SLKEAEVALVR
+485 SPKEAEIALVR

-502 EHPSISL
+502 NHPSISL

-535 QNHSSIPFIRGII
+535 QNHPSIPFIRGMI
-548 AARQGRFIEAQTF
+548 AAKQGRFIESQTF
-561 FSKVLLIQD
+561 FSKVLTIQK

-584 LANDLPTA
+584 LANDLVTA
-592 LDDADY
+592 LDDANY
-598 LVENVPELNL
+598 LVEHAPELNL

-622 WGAAEIELRTLLS
+622 WEAAEIELRILLS
-635 NQPEHIM
+635 REPEHTM

-648 TCMIAMDKAE
+648 TCMIAMNKAE

-666 AIRYDPK
+666 AIRYDPN

-683 LYLDFGRVEEAK
+683 LYLDFGRIDEAK
-695 SDFEAAAKHD
+695 SDFEAAAKYD
-705 TKHIDARLRIAA
+705 SKHIDARLRIAA
-717 ILHEGEDATAAVTA
+717 ILHEGEDPNAAIIA

-751 SSDRQKILKVR
+751 SSERQEILKVR
-762 PHPKECTLNCLRNGS
+762 RYPKD
-777 VCFQWN
+777 

>member
-13 GLFGIALAT
+13 ALFGIALAT
-22 LWLRHQSVLRQREQM
+22 LWLRHQSVLKQREQM
-37 QIRLGNLQG
+37 QIRLGDLQG
-46 NLANTSNRLD
+46 NLASTSNRLD

-74 LLAVHKSLESAESL
+74 LLSVHKSLESAELL

-107 AARSILSNYQSD
+107 AAKSILSNYQSD
-119 SEDKGREN
+119 SETKGREN

-153 ELNGE
+153 ELNGD

-173 SRAADFY
+173 VRAADFY
-180 RRAHTLSPEGPS
+180 RRAHTLSPEGSS

-202 DEGDL
+202 DEGDF

-226 VLKEQAILLFGSED
+226 VLKEQVILLSGSD
-240 IRLNR
+240 DVRFNR
-245 NTRRLEALGED
+245 NTRRLEALGVD
-256 FEISTDQM
+256 FTISENQTN
-264 SLNNIS
+264 LNNIA

-281 PHLKEPLTAEGWV
+281 PHLKEPSTSEGWV
-294 TKSAKLFQLGEIGT
+294 AKSAKLLLLGEIVV
-308 ALESIE
+308 ALESVE
-314 KALYLDPTSSE
+314 KALYLDPVNPE
-325 AWLLKAKLLAAGDER
+325 AWLLKAKLLAAGDDR
-340 TKEALQAV
+340 TKEALQSI
-348 RRAAALG
+348 RRASALG

-380 EWLEKTPSD
+380 EWLETNPSD

-400 FRAGAIDWATKVL
+400 FRAGATDWASRVL
-413 HEAPVEAWESASLHI
+413 QEAPPEAWDNASLHV

-433 HLLAADEYRDR
+433 HLLAADEHRDR
-444 TGDHDHIILLDAT
+444 TGNHDHIILLDAT
-457 ISFDSAIEKDRE
+457 ISFDLAIEKDRE

-485 SLKEAEVALVR
+485 SPKEAEIALVR

-502 EHPSISL
+502 NHPSISL
-509 EEAHLCLETGKLDQ
+509 EEAHLCLDTGKLDQ

-535 QNHSSIPFIRGII
+535 QNHPSIPFIRGMI
-548 AARQGRFIEAQTF
+548 AAKQGRFIESQTF
-561 FSKVLLIQD
+561 FSKVLTIQK

-584 LANDLPTA
+584 LANDLVTA
-592 LDDADY
+592 LDDANY
-598 LVENVPELNL
+598 LVEHAPELNL

-622 WGAAEIELRTLLS
+622 WEAAEIELRTLLS
-635 NQPEHIM
+635 REPEHTM

-648 TCMIAMDKAE
+648 TCMIAMNKAE

-666 AIRYDPK
+666 AIRYDPN

-683 LYLDFGRVEEAK
+683 LYLDFGRIDEAK
-695 SDFEAAAKHD
+695 SDFEAAAKYD
-705 TKHIDARLRIAA
+705 SKHIDARLRIAA
-717 ILHEGEDATAAVTA
+717 ILHEGEDPNAAIIA

-736 DIDPEHRLAR
+736 DVDPEHKLAR

-751 SSDRQKILKVR
+751 SSERQEILKVR
-762 PHPKECTLNCLRNGS
+762 RYPKD
-777 VCFQWN
+777 

>member
-13 GLFGIALAT
+13 ALFGIALAT
-22 LWLRHQSVLRQREQM
+22 LWLRHQSVLKQREQM
-37 QIRLGNLQG
+37 QIRLGDLQG
-46 NLANTSNRLD
+46 NLASTSNRLD

-74 LLAVHKSLESAESL
+74 LLSVHKSLESAELL

-107 AARSILSNYQSD
+107 AAKSILSNYQSD
-119 SEDKGREN
+119 SETKGREN

-153 ELNGE
+153 ELNGD

-173 SRAADFY
+173 VRAADFY
-180 RRAHTLSPEGPS
+180 RRAHTLSPEGSS

-202 DEGDL
+202 DEGDF

-219 IDPDDIE
+219 IDPDDVE
-226 VLKEQAILLFGSED
+226 VLKEQVILLSGSD
-240 IRLNR
+240 DVRFNR
-245 NTRRLEALGED
+245 NTRRLEALGVD
-256 FEISTDQM
+256 FTISENQTN
-264 SLNNIS
+264 LNNIA

-281 PHLKEPLTAEGWV
+281 PHLKEPSTSEGWV
-294 TKSAKLFQLGEIGT
+294 AKSAKLLLLGEIVV
-308 ALESIE
+308 ALESVE
-314 KALYLDPTSSE
+314 KALYLDPVNPE
-325 AWLLKAKLLAAGDER
+325 AWLLKAKLLAAGDDR
-340 TKEALQAV
+340 TKEALQSI
-348 RRAAALG
+348 RRASALG

-380 EWLEKTPSD
+380 EWLETNPSD

-400 FRAGAIDWATKVL
+400 FRAGAIDWASRVL
-413 HEAPVEAWESASLHI
+413 QEAPPEAWDNASLHV

-433 HLLAADEYRDR
+433 HLLAADEHRDR
-444 TGDHDHIILLDAT
+444 TGNHDHIILLDAT
-457 ISFDSAIEKDRE
+457 ISFDLAIEKDRE

-485 SLKEAEVALVR
+485 SPKEAEIALVR

-502 EHPSISL
+502 NHPSISL
-509 EEAHLCLETGKLDQ
+509 EEAHLCLDTGKLDQ

-535 QNHSSIPFIRGII
+535 QNHPSIPFIRGMI
-548 AARQGRFIEAQTF
+548 AAKQGRFIESQTF
-561 FSKVLLIQD
+561 FSKVLTIQK

-584 LANDLPTA
+584 LANDLVTA
-592 LDDADY
+592 LDDANY
-598 LVENVPELNL
+598 LVEHAPELNL

-622 WGAAEIELRTLLS
+622 WEAAEIELRTLLS
-635 NQPEHIM
+635 REPEHTM

-648 TCMIAMDKAE
+648 TCMIAMNKAE

-666 AIRYDPK
+666 AIRYDPN

-683 LYLDFGRVEEAK
+683 LYLDFGRVDEAK
-695 SDFEAAAKHD
+695 SDFEAAAKYD
-705 TKHIDARLRIAA
+705 SKHIDARLRIAA
-717 ILHEGEDATAAVTA
+717 ILHEGEDPNAAIIA

-736 DIDPEHRLAR
+736 DIDPEHKLAR

-751 SSDRQKILKVR
+751 SSERQEILKVR
-762 PHPKECTLNCLRNGS
+762 RYPKD
-777 VCFQWN
+777 

>member
-37 QIRLGNLQG
+37 QIHLGNLQG
-46 NLANTSNRLD
+46 NLTNTSNRLD

-74 LLAVHKSLESAESL
+74 LLAVHRSLESAESL

-158 EQRCLGELFHEAGKS
+158 EQRCLGELFHEAGKF

-180 RRAHTLSPEGPS
+180 RRAHVLSPEGSS

-226 VLKEQAILLFGSED
+226 VLKEQAILLSGSED
-240 IRLNR
+240 VRLNR
-245 NTRRLEALGED
+245 NVRRLEALGED

-264 SLNNIS
+264 GLNNIS

-281 PHLKEPLTAEGWV
+281 PHLKEPSTSEGWV
-294 TKSAKLFQLGEIGT
+294 AKSAKLFLLGEIGT

-325 AWLLKAKLLAAGDER
+325 AWLLKAKLLAAGDDR

-348 RRAAALG
+348 RRASALG

-413 HEAPVEAWESASLHI
+413 HEAPAEAWESASLHV

-502 EHPSISL
+502 DHPSISL

-535 QNHSSIPFIRGII
+535 QSHSSIPFIRGII

-561 FSKVLLIQD
+561 FSKVLLIQE

-584 LANDLPTA
+584 LSNDLATA

-598 LVENVPELNL
+598 LVEHAPELNL

-622 WGAAEIELRTLLS
+622 WEAAEIELRKLLS

-642 GLVHLG
+642 ALVHLG

-762 PHPKECTLNCLRNGS
+762 PHPKD
-777 VCFQWN
+777 

>member
-13 GLFGIALAT
+13 ALFGIALAT
-22 LWLRHQSVLRQREQM
+22 LWLRHQSVLKQREQM
-37 QIRLGNLQG
+37 QIRLGDLQG
-46 NLANTSNRLD
+46 NLASTSNRLD

-74 LLAVHKSLESAESL
+74 LLSVHKSLESAELL

-107 AARSILSNYQSD
+107 AAKSILSNYQSD
-119 SEDKGREN
+119 SETKGREN

-153 ELNGE
+153 ELNGD

-173 SRAADFY
+173 VRAADFY
-180 RRAHTLSPEGPS
+180 RRAHTLSPEGSS

-202 DEGDL
+202 DEGDF

-226 VLKEQAILLFGSED
+226 VLKEQVILLSGSD
-240 IRLNR
+240 DVRFNR
-245 NTRRLEALGED
+245 NTKRLEALGVD
-256 FEISTDQM
+256 FTISENQTN
-264 SLNNIS
+264 LNNIA
-270 GRASDVQSAIN
+270 GRASDVQSVIN
-281 PHLKEPLTAEGWV
+281 PHLKDPSTSEGWV
-294 TKSAKLFQLGEIGT
+294 AKSAKLLLLGEIVV
-308 ALESIE
+308 ALESVE
-314 KALYLDPTSSE
+314 KALYLDPVNPE
-325 AWLLKAKLLAAGDER
+325 AWLLKAKLLAAGDDR
-340 TKEALQAV
+340 TKEALQSI
-348 RRAAALG
+348 RRASALG

-380 EWLEKTPSD
+380 EWLETNPSD

-400 FRAGAIDWATKVL
+400 FRAGAIDWASRVL
-413 HEAPVEAWESASLHI
+413 QEAPPEAWDNASLHV

-433 HLLAADEYRDR
+433 HLLAADEHRDR
-444 TGDHDHIILLDAT
+444 TGNHDHIILLDAT
-457 ISFDSAIEKDRE
+457 ISFDLAIEKDRE

-485 SLKEAEVALVR
+485 SPKEAEIALVR

-502 EHPSISL
+502 NHPSISL

-535 QNHSSIPFIRGII
+535 QNHPSIPFIRGMI
-548 AARQGRFIEAQTF
+548 AAKQGRFIESQTF
-561 FSKVLLIQD
+561 FSKVLKIQK

-584 LANDLPTA
+584 LANDLVTA
-592 LDDADY
+592 LDDANY
-598 LVENVPELNL
+598 LVEHAPELNL

-622 WGAAEIELRTLLS
+622 WEAAEIELRTLLS
-635 NQPEHIM
+635 REPEHTM

-648 TCMIAMDKAE
+648 TCMIAMNKAE

-666 AIRYDPK
+666 AIRYDPN

-683 LYLDFGRVEEAK
+683 LYLDFGRIDEAK
-695 SDFEAAAKHD
+695 SDFEAAAKYD
-705 TKHIDARLRIAA
+705 SKHIDARLRIAA
-717 ILHEGEDATAAVTA
+717 ILHEGEDPNPAIIA

-751 SSDRQKILKVR
+751 SSERQEILKVR
-762 PHPKECTLNCLRNGS
+762 RYPKD
-777 VCFQWN
+777 

>member
-180 RRAHTLSPEGPS
+180 RRAHTLSPEGSS

-281 PHLKEPLTAEGWV
+281 PHLKEPLTPEGWV

-561 FSKVLLIQD
+561 FSKVLLIQE

-717 ILHEGEDATAAVTA
+717 ILHEGEDANAAVTA

-751 SSDRQKILKVR
+751 SSDRQKTIKVR
-762 PHPKECTLNCLRNGS
+762 VPPKD
-777 VCFQWN
+777 

>member
-1 MEQSTLTILALY
+1 
-13 GLFGIALAT
+13 
-22 LWLRHQSVLRQREQM
+22 M

-561 FSKVLLIQD
+561 FSKVLLIQE

-717 ILHEGEDATAAVTA
+717 ILHEGEDANAAVTA

-751 SSDRQKILKVR
+751 SSDRQKTIKVR
-762 PHPKECTLNCLRNGS
+762 VPPKD
-777 VCFQWN
+777 

>member
-294 TKSAKLFQLGEIGT
+294 TKSAKLFKLGEIGT

-561 FSKVLLIQD
+561 FSKVLLIQE

-717 ILHEGEDATAAVTA
+717 ILHEGEDAAVTA

-751 SSDRQKILKVR
+751 SSDRQKTIKVR
-762 PHPKECTLNCLRNGS
+762 VPPKD
-777 VCFQWN
+777 